1 MHPYKILCFLVTLI
15 LIVAGCAAKI
25 ERPLEKPVEKPPP
38 PLVLVPPDQVPLLVD
53 DLNGESLDAAV
64 GKSLRYYGA
73 VMENITYRVGHDM
86 VSARDMTD
94 SLLKLREII
103 TGSGSEEEKQK
114 KLKETFDVY
123 KATGYDGKGSV
134 LFTGYFEPIMEG
146 SLERTKEYAYPIYR
160 TPDDVVAVNLGK
172 FRKKYGNERIVGRV
186 KNGELVPYF
195 TRADIDGAGS
205 LKGRKL
211 ELVWVNDPI
220 DLFFLHIQGSG
231 KIGLPD
237 GRFFQI
243 SYEQSNGRPYRSVG
257 RYLLDQGRLSSA
269 EMTHRSV
276 KQYLREHPEE
286 LSNILN
292 YNESYVFFRV
302 VKEGPVGALNLQL
315 TKARSIATDLDLFPK
330 GALAFVKLRKP
341 VFDDGGNLKSWE
353 PFSRFVLNQDT
364 GGVIK
369 GPGRV
374 DLFCGTG
381 SDAEMFAGSLKEKG
395 ELYFLV
401 RKKAVPSVKPL
412 KVNKM
417 KTSEDNIFKK

>member
-1 MHPYKILCFLVTLI
+1 MHFCKFLCFFVTLI
-15 LIVAGCAAKI
+15 FIVGGCSAQIGK
-25 ERPLEKPVEKPPP
+25 PVEKPVEKPQP
-38 PLVLVPPDQVPLLVD
+38 PLMLVPPDQLPSLVD
-53 DLNGESLDAAV
+53 DLNWKSLDAAV
-64 GKSLRYYGA
+64 GKSIRYYRT
-73 VMENITYRVGHDM
+73 VTENTAYRVGHDM
-86 VSARDMTD
+86 VTARDMAD

-103 TGSGSEEEKQK
+103 TGTGSEEVKQK
-114 KLKETFDVY
+114 KLKEAFDVY
-123 KATGYDGKGSV
+123 KAIGYDGKGSV

-195 TRADIDGAGS
+195 KRADIDGAGL
-205 LKGRKL
+205 LKGKKL

-237 GRFFQI
+237 GRFIQI
-243 SYEQSNGRPYRSVG
+243 SYEQSNGHPYRSVG
-257 RYLLDQGRLSSA
+257 KYLLGQGRLSNA
-269 EMTHRSV
+269 EMTHRYV

-292 YNESYVFFRV
+292 YNESYVFFRL
-302 VKEGPVGALNLQL
+302 VKEGPVGALNLPL
-315 TKARSIATDLDLFPK
+315 TAARSIATDLDLFPK
-330 GALAFVKLRKP
+330 GALAFIKLRKP
-341 VFDDGGNLKSWE
+341 VFDEGGNLKSWE

-369 GPGRV
+369 GTGRV

-401 RKKAVPSVKPL
+401 RRKAVSGQTPESQ
-412 KVNKM
+412 
-417 KTSEDNIFKK
+417 